1 MQKGVIYSRVS
12 TKDQAQDDRF
22 SLAAQKRLCKEY
34 AQNNNIKIVKIFEDA
49 GKSATNMQRF
59 SLQNMLDF
67 AIEDSID
74 IILVQD
80 TDRIARNT
88 IDHLTMRALLE
99 KNNIKLVSISQPF
112 LDDTVEGKMMDTIMA
127 SVNAYQSGIT
137 GRKTKK
143 GMEEK
148 ALGGWYPG
156 PAPHGYKNSINA
168 SKEKIIIPNGVSPYI
183 KMAYKMF
190 ATGKYSVQELI
201 EVLHKKGFRSKT
213 GKKICSSKMFYILK
227 NDFYIGEMKWGD
239 IQIKGKHAPII
250 ERSLYNQVQRV
261 FADHNHHACRKR
273 KYTFLLRGYLF
284 CKCGS
289 RLTAGKFKNKTKDYY
304 YCVNRKK
311 CSESYIPAIK
321 LEKQVERIIKK
332 IRFSEEFTNTIIN
345 EIKNGYKEIQ
355 KFNKNRRRELIN
367 NKTCIE
373 QKQETA
379 TSKLLSGTLDDKDF
393 SNIKNK
399 LRIELENIDKELSKI
414 KYDRNLNVDQVQEM
428 MNFVNNIYSVYILSS
443 DAVKKQYLGLFFD
456 KLTVSNKKITKPIL
470 NPLFNSLVKAEKAYY
485 KTQKPSQKEKVC
497 MTSSVP
503 YSNPKD
509 KIRTEWGDRWDLNPR
524 PPEPQSDAL
533 PTELLPPRK

>member
-34 AQNNNIKIVKIFEDA
+34 AQNNNIEIVKIFEDA
-49 GKSATNMQRF
+49 GKSATNMNRL
-59 SLQNMLDF
+59 SLRNMLDF
-67 AIEDSID
+67 VIENSINAVL
-74 IILVQD
+74 IQD
-80 TDRIARNT
+80 TDRISRDVV
-88 IDHLTMRALLE
+88 DHLTIRTLLE
-99 KNNIKLVSISQPF
+99 KNNIKLISISQLF
-112 LDDTVEGKMMDTIMA
+112 LDDTAEGKMMDTILA
-127 SVNAYQSGIT
+127 SFNAFQSGIT

-156 PAPHGYKNSINA
+156 PAPHGYKNSINT
-168 SKEKIIIPNGVSPYI
+168 SQEKIIIPNNKVSPYI

-201 EVLHKKGFRSKT
+201 ETLYKKGFRSKT
-213 GKKICSSKMFYILK
+213 GLKICSSKMFYILK
-227 NDFYIGEMKWGD
+227 NNFYTGEMKWGE
-239 IQIKGKHAPII
+239 IQTKGKHAPII
-250 ERSLYNQVQRV
+250 ERPLYNQVQRV

-273 KYTFLLRGYLF
+273 KYSFLLRGYLF

-311 CSESYIPAIK
+311 CSESYIPAVK

-345 EIKNGYKEIQ
+345 EIKKGYKEIQ
-355 KFNKNRRRELIN
+355 KFNKDRRRELIN

-399 LRIELENIDKELSKI
+399 LRIELEDIDKELSKI
-414 KYDRNLNVDQVQEM
+414 KYDKNLNVDQIQEM
-428 MNFVNNIYSVYILSS
+428 MNFVNDIYSVYVLSP
-443 DAVKKQYLGLFFD
+443 DTVKKQYLGLFFD
-456 KLTVSNKKITKPIL
+456 KLEVSNKKITKPVL
-470 NPLFNSLVKAEKAYY
+470 NPLFNSLIKAEKAYY
-485 KTQKPSQKEKVC
+485 KTQKPSQKEKVY

-503 YSNPKD
+503 YSKPKSR
-509 KIRTEWGDRWDLNPR
+509 IRTEWGAQRESNPH
-524 PPEPQSDAL
+524 
-533 PTELLPPRK
+533 

>member
-1 MQKGVIYSRVS
+1 MKKGVIYSRVS
-12 TKDQAQDDRF
+12 TKDQAKDDRF
-22 SLAAQKRLCKEY
+22 SLAAQKRLCNKY
-34 AQNNNIKIVKIFEDA
+34 AQENKIEIKKIFEDA
-49 GKSATNMQRF
+49 GKSATNMNRL
-59 SLQNMLDF
+59 SLKNMLDF
-67 AIEDSID
+67 VID
-74 IILVQD
+74 TPDINVVLVQD

-88 IDHLTMRALLE
+88 EDHLAIKSLLE
-99 KNNIKLVSISQPF
+99 KHRVKLISISQLF
-112 LDDTVEGKMMDTIMA
+112 IDDSPEGKMLDTILA
-127 SVNAYQSGIT
+127 SFNTFQSGIT

-156 PAPHGYKNSINA
+156 PAPHGYKNSVN
-168 SKEKIIIPNGVSPYI
+168 SSQEKIIIPNNKVSPYI

-201 EVLHKKGFRSKT
+201 DILYKKGFRSKT
-213 GKKICSSKMFYILK
+213 GLKICSSKMFYILK
-227 NDFYIGEMKWGD
+227 NDFYTGEMKWGE

-250 ERSLYNQVQRV
+250 EHTLFDQVQRV

-289 RLTAGKFKNKTKDYY
+289 RLTAMKVKNKTKDYY
-304 YCVNRKK
+304 CCLNRKK
-311 CSESYIPAIK
+311 CNESYIPTEK

-332 IRFSEEFTNTIIN
+332 IRFSEEFTKTIIN
-345 EIKNGYKEIQ
+345 EIKKGYKEIQ
-355 KFNKNRRRELIN
+355 KFNKDRRRELIN
-367 NKTCIE
+367 NKTYIE

-379 TSKLLSGTLDDKDF
+379 TNKLLNGTLDDKDF

-414 KYDRNLNVDQVQEM
+414 KYDKNLNVDQIQEM
-428 MNFVNNIYSVYILSS
+428 MNFVNNIYSAYIESPET
-443 DAVKKQYLGLFFD
+443 VKKQYLGLFFD
-456 KLTVSNKKITKPIL
+456 KLTVSNKKITKPLL
-470 NPLFNSLVKAEKAYY
+470 NPLFNSLVKAEKAWY

-503 YSNPKD
+503 YSNPKG
-509 KIRTEWGDRWDLNPR
+509 KIRTEWG
-524 PPEPQSDAL
+524 A
-533 PTELLPPRK
+533 